1 MFSYNAEQLARPCPS
16 RLAGLATYPT
26 YPLKRNERLP
36 LNVCRGLSLSLS
48 LSLSLAR
55 ARGLIMEV
63 GNRGAARSFFPV
75 RGSRRPVDLKRT
87 ERRR

>member
-36 LNVCRGLSLSLS
+36 LNVCRGLPLSLS
-48 LSLSLAR
+48 LSRAR